1 VQTFDEEAAKQ
12 GRFGLLKDDE
22 FIRTFFGMR

>member
-1 VQTFDEEAAKQ
+1 VQTFDEEAALN
-12 GRFGLLKDDE
+12 GRYGLLKEDE